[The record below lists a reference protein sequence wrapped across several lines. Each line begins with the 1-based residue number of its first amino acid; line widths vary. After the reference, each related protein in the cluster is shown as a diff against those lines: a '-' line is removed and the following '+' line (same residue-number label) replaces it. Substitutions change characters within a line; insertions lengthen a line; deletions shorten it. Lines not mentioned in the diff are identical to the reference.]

1 MENLPAPAAPEMK
14 VGGSGSRGAVSAKGA
29 AEVLAIE
36 PGEIAAVDV
45 MPGRKKL
52 EIKDVRPQAF
62 QGDVGNCP
70 GKV

>member
-52 EIKDVRPQAF
+52 EIKDVRPELSERGC
-62 QGDVGNCP
+62 GDCP